1 MPIPAQLIGCFF
13 YHFTSIENFRSILE
27 HGFLSPKEKE
37 RKGINHLDVANNEIQ
52 ERRRAMIVS
61 CNSPTTIHDY
71 VPFYFAKRT
80 SMLAS
85 IINDRKIDQKNII
98 YFALPIELSEHT
110 GIAFTDSSANK
121 IEPPNFFNSSNDLE
135 KLSWDIINKDKWKV
149 DCEEQRN
156 IRMAEFLYPTSLA
169 FSHVAKMIVWDN
181 EIKNKLEDIAASLD
195 THLPYISTY
204 DHKQHYF
211 VANWKNENEAPVS
224 IVTGPD
230 ALFKLVSEIIYKIN
244 DMTNRLSPKKSIC
257 KLVSEIRSDFCC
269 LKELADID
277 GMQTS
282 NNIHH
287 EDVGA
292 HSRSVAKNIVN
303 SELYAKLSNDN
314 KALLEL
320 AAYLHDIGKGPK
332 SRWVNEVQD
341 VDNEHCCKSLPMLE
355 RIIVEELGSIPVDT
369 LRKLITFVVYDDII
383 GEIVA
388 KGRKESEFFRVVIDK
403 EDVDMIIELGK
414 ADMAAINPAWIDMHS
429 QAIENVRQRA
439 YIAIE

>member
-1 MPIPAQLIGCFF
+1 MPIPEELRGCFF
-13 YHFTSIENFRSILE
+13 YHFTSIENFSSILE

-52 ERRRAMIVS
+52 ERRRTMNVS
-61 CNSPTTIHDY
+61 CNSPTTVHDY

-85 IINDRKIDQKNII
+85 IINDRKIDQENVI
-98 YFALPIELSEHT
+98 YFALPIELSDHT

-121 IEPPNFFNSSNDLE
+121 VEPPNFFNSSSDLG
-135 KLSWDIINKDKWKV
+135 KLSWDVINKDKWKV

-156 IRMAEFLYPTSLA
+156 IKMAEFLYPTSLA
-169 FSHVAKMIVWDN
+169 FSHVAKIIVWDDK
-181 EIKNKLEDIAASLD
+181 IKNKIEGIAASLKIK
-195 THLPYISTY
+195 LPYISTY

-211 VANWKNENEAPVS
+211 VANWKNTYEPPVS

-230 ALFKLVSEIIYKIN
+230 ALFKLLNETICKVN
-244 DMTNRLSPKKSIC
+244 CVTNRVPLKKSIC
-257 KLVSEIRSDFCC
+257 KLVNEIRSDFCC

-277 GMQTS
+277 GMKTS
-282 NNIHH
+282 NNIHY

-303 SELYAKLSNDN
+303 SELYGKLSNDN

-332 SRWVNEVQD
+332 SRWINEVQD

-355 RIIVEELGSIPVDT
+355 RIIVEELGSIPVDSV
-369 LRKLITFVVYDDII
+369 RKLITFVVYDDII

-388 KGRKESEFFRVVIDK
+388 KGRKESEFFRVAIDK
-403 EDVDMIIELGK
+403 EGVDMIIELGK
-414 ADMAAINPAWIDMHS
+414 ADMAAINPCWIDTYH
-429 QAIENVRQRA
+429 QAIEDVRQRA
-439 YIAIE
+439 YVAIG